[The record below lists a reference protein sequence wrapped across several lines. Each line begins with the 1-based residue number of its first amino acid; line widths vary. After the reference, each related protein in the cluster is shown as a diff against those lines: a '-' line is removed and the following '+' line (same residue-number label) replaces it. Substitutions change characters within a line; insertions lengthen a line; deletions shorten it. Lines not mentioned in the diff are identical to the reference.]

1 MELDNEN
8 NRTVFLRESDPF
20 MPILPSP
27 ERQEEFLEGLM
38 TPPSTP
44 IHSPHAFLKVDRWL
58 FSPPPV
64 LTPENTN
71 LDKFKARTDTP
82 HDTDKDQKSKTFK
95 KRVVRPSSLIL
106 PSEGNPP
113 RKRSRPN
120 TVAAL
125 LDYTSAKRPDTPITT
140 DNTHS
145 GVHPILLV
153 RPVRLP
159 VGTELATLNPP
170 SLLQIV
176 SHPTPEL
183 VRKLTNSHIPY
194 VNSPS
199 ARNIKSII
207 VKCVILMF
215 IFVIVLVFKCFL

>member
-1 MELDNEN
+1 MELDDKN
-8 NRTVFLRESDPF
+8 NRTVFLRKSDPF

-27 ERQEEFLEGLM
+27 ERQEEFLEEGLK

-44 IHSPHAFLKVDRWL
+44 IHSPHAFLKEDRWL

-71 LDKFKARTDTP
+71 LDKSETKTDTTP
-82 HDTDKDQKSKTFK
+82 HDTDKDQNSKTLM

-106 PSEGNPP
+106 PSEGKLP
-113 RKRSRPN
+113 RKRNRTN

-125 LDYTSAKRPDTPITT
+125 LDYTSAKRLDTPIMI

-145 GVHPILLV
+145 GACPILLV
-153 RPVRLP
+153 RPVRLL
-159 VGTELATLNPP
+159 VGTDPVTWNPP

-176 SHPTPEL
+176 PRPTPEL
-183 VRKLTNSHIPY
+183 VRKLTDSCIPY
-194 VNSPS
+194 VNSP
-199 ARNIKSII
+199 
-207 VKCVILMF
+207 VCQKCL
-215 IFVIVLVFKCFL
+215 K

>member
-27 ERQEEFLEGLM
+27 EGQEEFLDEGLK
-38 TPPSTP
+38 TPPSTR
-44 IHSPHAFLKVDRWL
+44 IHSPHAFLKDDRWL
-58 FSPPPV
+58 FLPPPV
-64 LTPENTN
+64 LIPETTN
-71 LDKFKARTDTP
+71 LDKPETRTDTTP
-82 HDTDKDQKSKTFK
+82 HGADKDQNSKTLK

-106 PSEGNPP
+106 PSEGKSP

-125 LDYTSAKRPDTPITT
+125 LDNTSAKRPDTPITT
-140 DNTHS
+140 YNTHS

-159 VGTELATLNPP
+159 VGTEPATWNPP

-176 SHPTPEL
+176 SRPTPEL
-183 VRKLTNSHIPY
+183 VRKLTNSRIPY
-194 VNSPS
+194 VNSPVCQKC
-199 ARNIKSII
+199 IK
-207 VKCVILMF
+207 
-215 IFVIVLVFKCFL
+215 

>member
-27 ERQEEFLEGLM
+27 ERQEEFLEEGLK

-44 IHSPHAFLKVDRWL
+44 IHSPHAFLKEDRWL

-71 LDKFKARTDTP
+71 LDKSETKTDTNP
-82 HDTDKDQKSKTFK
+82 HDTDKDQNSKMFR
-95 KRVVRPSSLIL
+95 KRAIRPSSLTIH
-106 PSEGNPP
+106 SEGKLH
-113 RKRSRPN
+113 RKRSRTN

-125 LDYTSAKRPDTPITT
+125 LNNTSAKRQDTPITT
-140 DNTHS
+140 DNTQS

-159 VGTELATLNPP
+159 VGTDPVTWNPP
-170 SLLQIV
+170 SMLQIV
-176 SHPTPEL
+176 PRPTPEL
-183 VRKLTNSHIPY
+183 VRKLTNSRIPY
-194 VNSPS
+194 VNSLVS
-199 ARNIKSII
+199 QKST
-207 VKCVILMF
+207 K
-215 IFVIVLVFKCFL
+215 

>member
-27 ERQEEFLEGLM
+27 ERQEEFLEEGLK

-44 IHSPHAFLKVDRWL
+44 IHSPHAFLKEDRWL

-71 LDKFKARTDTP
+71 LDNSETRTDTTS
-82 HDTDKDQKSKTFK
+82 HDIDKDQNSKAFK
-95 KRVVRPSSLIL
+95 KRVVRPLSLIL
-106 PSEGNPP
+106 PSEGKSP
-113 RKRSRPN
+113 RKKSRTN

-125 LDYTSAKRPDTPITT
+125 LDYTSAKRPDTPIMT
-140 DNTHS
+140 DSTHS

-153 RPVRLP
+153 GLVRLP
-159 VGTELATLNPP
+159 VGTDPATWNPP

-183 VRKLTNSHIPY
+183 VRKLTNSRIPY
-194 VNSPS
+194 VNSPVS
-199 ARNIKSII
+199 QKYT
-207 VKCVILMF
+207 K
-215 IFVIVLVFKCFL
+215 

>member
-20 MPILPSP
+20 MPILPLP
-27 ERQEEFLEGLM
+27 ERQEEFLEEGLK

-44 IHSPHAFLKVDRWL
+44 IHSPHAFLKEDRWL

-71 LDKFKARTDTP
+71 LDKPETKTDTTP
-82 HDTDKDQKSKTFK
+82 HDTDKDQNFKMLK

-106 PSEGNPP
+106 PSEGKSP
-113 RKRSRPN
+113 RKRSRTN

-125 LDYTSAKRPDTPITT
+125 LGYTSAKRPDTPIMT
-140 DNTHS
+140 DSTHS

-159 VGTELATLNPP
+159 VGIDPTTWNPP

-176 SHPTPEL
+176 SHPMPEL
-183 VRKLTNSHIPY
+183 VRKLTNSCIPY
-194 VNSPS
+194 VNSPVS
-199 ARNIKSII
+199 QKYT
-207 VKCVILMF
+207 K
-215 IFVIVLVFKCFL
+215 

>member
-27 ERQEEFLEGLM
+27 ERQEEGLKR
-38 TPPSTP
+38 PPSTP
-44 IHSPHAFLKVDRWL
+44 IHSSRAFLKEDRWL

-64 LTPENTN
+64 LTPENTH
-71 LDKFKARTDTP
+71 LDKSGARTDTTP
-82 HDTDKDQKSKTFK
+82 HDTDKDQNSKMLK

-106 PSEGNPP
+106 PSEGKSP

-125 LDYTSAKRPDTPITT
+125 LNYTSVKRPDTPITT
-140 DNTHS
+140 DETHS
-145 GVHPILLV
+145 GAHPILLV
-153 RPVRLP
+153 GPVRLP
-159 VGTELATLNPP
+159 VGTDPVTWNPP

-176 SHPTPEL
+176 PCPTSEL

-194 VNSPS
+194 VSSPVCQ
-199 ARNIKSII
+199 KYT
-207 VKCVILMF
+207 K
-215 IFVIVLVFKCFL
+215 

>member
-20 MPILPSP
+20 MPILPSS
-27 ERQEEFLEGLM
+27 ERQEEFLEERLK
-38 TPPSTP
+38 TPPPTP
-44 IHSPHAFLKVDRWL
+44 IHSPHTFLKEDRWL

-71 LDKFKARTDTP
+71 LDRSETRTDTTP
-82 HDTDKDQKSKTFK
+82 HDTDKDQNSKMLK

-106 PSEGNPP
+106 SSEGKSP
-113 RKRSRPN
+113 RKKSRTN

-140 DNTHS
+140 DSTHS

-159 VGTELATLNPP
+159 VGTYPATWNPP

-183 VRKLTNSHIPY
+183 VRKLTNSRIPY
-194 VNSPS
+194 VNSPVS
-199 ARNIKSII
+199 QKYIK
-207 VKCVILMF
+207 
-215 IFVIVLVFKCFL
+215 

>member
-20 MPILPSP
+20 MQILPSP
-27 ERQEEFLEGLM
+27 ERQEEFLEEGLK

-44 IHSPHAFLKVDRWL
+44 IHSPHAFLKEDRWL
-58 FSPPPV
+58 FSSPPV

-71 LDKFKARTDTP
+71 LDKSETRTDTIL
-82 HDTDKDQKSKTFK
+82 HDTDKDQNSKMLV

-106 PSEGNPP
+106 PSEGKSP
-113 RKRSRPN
+113 RKQNRTNS
-120 TVAAL
+120 VAAL
-125 LDYTSAKRPDTPITT
+125 LDYTSVKRSDTPITT
-140 DNTHS
+140 DSTHS

-159 VGTELATLNPP
+159 VGTDPTTWNPP

-176 SHPTPEL
+176 SHPMPEL
-183 VRKLTNSHIPY
+183 VRKLTNSRIPY
-194 VNSPS
+194 VNSPVS
-199 ARNIKSII
+199 QKHT
-207 VKCVILMF
+207 K
-215 IFVIVLVFKCFL
+215 

>member
-27 ERQEEFLEGLM
+27 ERQEEFLEEGLK

-44 IHSPHAFLKVDRWL
+44 IHSPHAFLKEDRWL

-71 LDKFKARTDTP
+71 LDKSETRTDTNP
-82 HDTDKDQKSKTFK
+82 HDTDKDQNSKTLK
-95 KRVVRPSSLIL
+95 KRVVRPLSLIL
-106 PSEGNPP
+106 PSEGKSP
-113 RKRSRPN
+113 RKRSRTN

-140 DNTHS
+140 DITHS
-145 GVHPILLV
+145 GAHPILLV

-159 VGTELATLNPP
+159 VGTDPATWNPP

-176 SHPTPEL
+176 PRPTPEL

-194 VNSPS
+194 VNSPVCQ
-199 ARNIKSII
+199 KYT
-207 VKCVILMF
+207 K
-215 IFVIVLVFKCFL
+215 

>member
-1 MELDNEN
+1 
-8 NRTVFLRESDPF
+8 

-27 ERQEEFLEGLM
+27 ERQEEFLEEGLT

-44 IHSPHAFLKVDRWL
+44 IHSPHAFLKEDRWL

-71 LDKFKARTDTP
+71 LDKFETRTDTTP
-82 HDTDKDQKSKTFK
+82 HDTDKDQKSKMFK

-159 VGTELATLNPP
+159 VDTELATLNPP

-176 SHPTPEL
+176 FCPTPEL
-183 VRKLTNSHIPY
+183 VKKLTNSCIPY
-194 VNSPS
+194 VNSPVCQ
-199 ARNIKSII
+199 KY
-207 VKCVILMF
+207 K
-215 IFVIVLVFKCFL
+215 K